1 VSAVPHPAALAAFLA
16 ASLALLLI
24 PGPAVL
30 LVVARSLAGGRRA
43 CLGTVA
49 GVAGGDLAQA
59 LAAVAGLSALVAS
72 SATAFD
78 VVRLA
83 GAAYLIVLGIRHL
96 RSGEDAEAPE
106 GHPRRA
112 ALDAFTVAAL
122 NPKTAVFFLAFL
134 PQFVDP
140 SGSAPLQALVFGVLF
155 VALGVLTNLGWVL
168 VCGLA
173 GRALRGARA
182 RRWRRL
188 AGGGLLIGLGVL
200 TAATGGRH
208 R

>member
-30 LVVARSLAGGRRA
+30 LVVGRSLAGGRRA
-43 CLGTVA
+43 GLGTVA

-96 RSGEDAEAPE
+96 RSGEDAGAPE
-106 GHPRRA
+106 GRPRRA
-112 ALDAFTVAAL
+112 AVDAFTVAAL

-140 SGSAPLQALVFGVLF
+140 SGSAPLQTLVFGVLF
-155 VALGVLTNLGWVL
+155 VALGVLTNLGWVI

-173 GRALRGARA
+173 GRALRGPRA

-188 AGGGLLIGLGVL
+188 GGGGLLIGLGVL

>member
-1 VSAVPHPAALAAFLA
+1 MPHPAALAAFLA

-30 LVVARSLAGGRRA
+30 LVVGRSLASGRRA
-43 CLGTVA
+43 GLGTVPSSH
-49 GVAGGDLAQA
+49 
-59 LAAVAGLSALVAS
+59 LAAPAGWPLGGSGLGGLV
-72 SATAFD
+72 
-78 VVRLA
+78 
-83 GAAYLIVLGIRHL
+83 RHGL
-96 RSGEDAEAPE
+96 R
-106 GHPRRA
+106 RRA
-112 ALDAFTVAAL
+112 ARRRRLSHPARHQAPALGRGSRGAGGPAAARGIHAFTVAAL

-140 SGSAPLQALVFGVLF
+140 SGSAPLQTLVFGVLF
-155 VALGVLTNLGWVL
+155 VALGVLTNLGWVF

-173 GRALRGARA
+173 GRALRGTRA

-188 AGGGLLIGLGVL
+188 GGGGLLIGLGVL